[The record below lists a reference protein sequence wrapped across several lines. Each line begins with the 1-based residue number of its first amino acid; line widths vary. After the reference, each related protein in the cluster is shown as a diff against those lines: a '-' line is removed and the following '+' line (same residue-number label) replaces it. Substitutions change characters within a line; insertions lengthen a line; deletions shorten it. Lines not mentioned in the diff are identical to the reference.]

1 MTSLRRA
8 SNTVHKTQ
16 TTQASDDQASSSAAV
31 AAEGCRVSRGAELDT
46 IKEEEAMME
55 EDAMEAYGKKSQGPS
70 RWERTVSYLSL
81 DRPLCKDAKGVHP
94 ATKENFIVI
103 VLANLTKALVGSL
116 AHSSPVAVAITYAAM
131 DTMKETSGVKRMA
144 SNACA
149 NGQKTH

>member
-1 MTSLRRA
+1 MHLT
-8 SNTVHKTQ
+8 
-16 TTQASDDQASSSAAV
+16 
-31 AAEGCRVSRGAELDT
+31 AECML
-46 IKEEEAMME
+46 KHCCEEA
-55 EDAMEAYGKKSQGPS
+55 DIVQRRFCPSKSAVGGLQFHLSTVASALGRSTLILCIDVAGK
-70 RWERTVSYLSL
+70 WERTVSYLSL